1 MMYNYELRDILIKL
15 LKTNT
20 KIELGNVYYKT
31 KKGNLAVIDFVD
43 LDEDDNLILSCPWK
57 EYPFLQVGDEF
68 SEKVCVL

>member
-1 MMYNYELRDILIKL
+1 MMHNYELRDILIKL

-43 LDEDDNLILSCPWK
+43 LDEDGNLILSK
-57 EYPFLQVGDEF
+57 NQD
-68 SEKVCVL
+68 